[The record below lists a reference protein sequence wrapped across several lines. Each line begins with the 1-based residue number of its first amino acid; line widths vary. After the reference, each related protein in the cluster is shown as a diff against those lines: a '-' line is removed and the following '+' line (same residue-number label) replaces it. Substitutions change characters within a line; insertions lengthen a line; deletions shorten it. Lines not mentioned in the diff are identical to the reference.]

1 MFVCVCNA
9 INDRSVREVL
19 SRTPQI
25 ATPAGVHRAVGCKP
39 QCGRCL
45 ESMAEMIAEA
55 QADASLGRAL
65 QAAD

>member
-19 SRTPQI
+19 AKAPHI
-25 ATPAGVHRAVGCKP
+25 ETPAGVHRAVGCKP

-45 ESMAEMIAEA
+45 PSMAEMIEDARAEA
-55 QADASLGRAL
+55 ALGCAL
-65 QAAD
+65 RAAD